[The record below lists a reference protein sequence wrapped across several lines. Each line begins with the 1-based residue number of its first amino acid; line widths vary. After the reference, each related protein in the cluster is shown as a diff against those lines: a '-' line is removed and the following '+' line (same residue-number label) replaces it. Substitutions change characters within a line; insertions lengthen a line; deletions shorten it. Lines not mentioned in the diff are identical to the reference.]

1 VTVIADILA
10 DTSGR
15 MDRAV
20 EAAKEDFATVRTGRA
35 NPQLFQKVM
44 VDYYGSPTP
53 LVAAGVAEHPEAR
66 TLVVTPYDKS
76 ALKAIEQAIR
86 DIPNLGVNPTND
98 GNLVRVT
105 MPELTAERRKEYVKL
120 VRTKGED
127 AKVHLRGIRRKAKD
141 ELDALK
147 SEVGEDD
154 LVRAEKELDAV
165 TARTST
171 RSMRRSSAKRPSF
184 SRSEAMTDPSGEPA
198 AGSDAPRPG
207 AARRARELGGVP
219 GARARR
225 AHRVRAPDR
234 PRTRRFRAGAGPH
247 QRAHGSQSAD
257 GDPHRP
263 RRRRRGAGVAAVH
276 QVAVP
281 RLRDSGVPAGR
292 VRVQPGRCRPR
303 AGASMSCPRSSP
315 ARSSCSRASSSGT

>member
-1 VTVIADILA
+1 MIAETLA
-10 DTSGR
+10 DTSAR

-20 EAAKEDFATVRTGRA
+20 EAAKDDFATVRTGRA

-53 LVAAGVAEHPEAR
+53 LSQLASLNAPEAR

-127 AKVHLRGIRRKAKD
+127 AKVRLRGIRRKAKD

-147 SEVGEDD
+147 SDGGEDD
-154 LVRAEKELDAV
+154 LVRAETVLDQ
-165 TARTST
+165 ST
-171 RSMRRSSAKRPSF
+171 RAHVDEIDEALKRK
-184 SRSEAMTDPSGEPA
+184 EA
-198 AGSDAPRPG
+198 
-207 AARRARELGGVP
+207 ELLEV
-219 GARARR
+219 
-225 AHRVRAPDR
+225 
-234 PRTRRFRAGAGPH
+234 
-247 QRAHGSQSAD
+247 
-257 GDPHRP
+257 
-263 RRRRRGAGVAAVH
+263 
-276 QVAVP
+276 
-281 RLRDSGVPAGR
+281 
-292 VRVQPGRCRPR
+292 
-303 AGASMSCPRSSP
+303 
-315 ARSSCSRASSSGT
+315 